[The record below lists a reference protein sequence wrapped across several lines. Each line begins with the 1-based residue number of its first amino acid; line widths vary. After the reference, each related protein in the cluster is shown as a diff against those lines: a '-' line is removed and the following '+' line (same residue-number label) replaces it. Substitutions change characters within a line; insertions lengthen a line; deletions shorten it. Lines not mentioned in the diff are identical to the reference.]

1 MKNQDEL
8 ISDIAADA
16 LRRWLLIK
24 YIHATDEHLLE
35 LFRMVAREAS
45 EKVLRE
51 RDELLEACE
60 GLSNMYA
67 QTWDRADGALAM
79 LGSGVDRFEKA
90 HANAQLIIAKCRGKK
105 PTIAD

>member
-1 MKNQDEL
+1 MNKNEQL
-8 ISDIAADA
+8 ISDIASEA
-16 LRRWLLIK
+16 LRKWGLIK
-24 YIHATDEHLLE
+24 HTGATDEHLLE
-35 LFRMVAREAS
+35 LFRMVARESS

-90 HANAQLIIAKCRGKK
+90 HAKANAVLAKIK
-105 PTIAD
+105 